1 MYVFNVECMNERATI
16 ASSRDVKTVSITSVK
31 SSRSSDNHSLSYL
44 DNEGMEY
51 QVPKGFED
59 FISSAETLLGQYAST
74 SSSALDTVVYTIY
87 TLQDSSNTQQRK
99 GLVPSLKNLQYLQ
112 QLCAEINA
120 FASTIF
126 KGYIWHHD
134 PFRLYVIKVRE
145 CK

>member
-1 MYVFNVECMNERATI
+1 
-16 ASSRDVKTVSITSVK
+16 
-31 SSRSSDNHSLSYL
+31 
-44 DNEGMEY
+44 MEY

-74 SSSALDTVVYTIY
+74 SSTSALDTVVYTIY
-87 TLQDSSNTQQRK
+87 TLQDSNNTQQRK

-120 FASTIF
+120 FASTIY

-145 CK
+145 GKDQIWLDEMRVEEIRS